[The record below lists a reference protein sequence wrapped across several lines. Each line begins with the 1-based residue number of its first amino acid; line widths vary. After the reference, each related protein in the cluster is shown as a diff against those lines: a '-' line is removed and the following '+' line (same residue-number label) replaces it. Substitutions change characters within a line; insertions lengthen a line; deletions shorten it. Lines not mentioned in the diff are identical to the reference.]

1 RSNDCARQAA
11 RLAASETP
19 SVPRGRVRRRH
30 INKGFA
36 AQGILTLP
44 LAFVSFR
51 VEPAIDRNVAQWNIH
66 SPKLISDLEAHH
78 SKATKNKNARITD
91 LTHLVCPDK
100 ADGATDRFPIGALSR
115 RPKLDV
121 SF

>member
-1 RSNDCARQAA
+1 MDGDAA
-11 RLAASETP
+11 
-19 SVPRGRVRRRH
+19 
-30 INKGFA
+30 
-36 AQGILTLP
+36 
-44 LAFVSFR
+44 
-51 VEPAIDRNVAQWNIH
+51 D
-66 SPKLISDLEAHH
+66 AHH

-100 ADGATDRFPIGALSR
+100 ADGATDRFPIGALSK